1 MEGGASNRSA
11 EFGAQSAEWKG
22 GRSLGLCDNLFEAD
36 FDFLCGTVLGRGV
49 WVEKCGGA
57 YVIII

>member
-36 FDFLCGTVLGRGV
+36 FDFCAELFWGEEFGWKSVVGRM
-49 WVEKCGGA
+49 
-57 YVIII
+57 